1 MILIDS
7 MNYENTEV
15 RFYSGIDFNKLIEHP
30 KDGSNGFI
38 FCFINNWVKE
48 VTSYNRELKISS
60 IVNDENFNEFDWKL
74 IDNNYINIYQTD
86 GIGIDVVYETVRN
99 KLIKNQFPD
108 MPWIPISSGMT
119 GAWNISNNKGNL
131 QN

>member
-7 MNYENTEV
+7 MNYKNTVV
-15 RFYSGIDFNKLIEHP
+15 RFYNGIDFNKLIQHP
-30 KDGSNGFI
+30 KDGSDGFI
-38 FCFINNWVKE
+38 FCFINSWIKE

-60 IVNDENFNEFDWKL
+60 IVNDDIFNEFDWES
-74 IDNNYINIYQTD
+74 IENNYISIYQTD

-99 KLIKNQFPD
+99 KLNINQFPD

>member
-7 MNYENTEV
+7 MNYENTVV
-15 RFYSGIDFNKLIEHP
+15 RFYNGIDFNKLIEHS
-30 KDGSNGFI
+30 KDGSDGFI
-38 FCFINNWVKE
+38 FCFINSWIKE

-60 IVNDENFNEFDWKL
+60 IVNDDIFNEFDWES
-74 IDNNYINIYQTD
+74 IDNNYISIYQTD
-86 GIGIDVVYETVRN
+86 GVGIDVVYETVRN
-99 KLIKNQFPD
+99 KLNKNQFPD